1 VLSLRAFEKE
11 YDMSFVT
18 TMSEAMTAT
27 AGGLQDVGSTVAGG
41 NAAAAAPT
49 TGVIPAAADAVSAL
63 TAVQFATHAQM
74 YQAISVQAAAIH
86 ELFVATLATSAGS
99 YAAAEAA
106 NAGTLI

>member
-1 VLSLRAFEKE
+1 
-11 YDMSFVT
+11 MSFVT
-18 TMSEAMTAT
+18 TMSEAMTST
-27 AGGLQDVGSTVAGG
+27 AGGLQDVGSAVAVG
-41 NAAAAAPT
+41 NVAAAAPT

-74 YQAISVQAAAIH
+74 YQEISAQAAMIH
-86 ELFVATLATSAGS
+86 DLFVATLATSAGS